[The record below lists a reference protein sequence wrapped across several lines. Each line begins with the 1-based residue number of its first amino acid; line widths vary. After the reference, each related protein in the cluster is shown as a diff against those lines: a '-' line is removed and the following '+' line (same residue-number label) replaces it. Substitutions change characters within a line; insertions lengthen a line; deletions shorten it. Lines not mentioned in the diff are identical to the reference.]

1 MSERV
6 QKGDY
11 AEQAIIL
18 DLLKRNYKVARP
30 VGTDWPFD
38 LILYRND
45 KFERIQV
52 KWAFSDEY
60 KLSVSG
66 RSTSYS
72 SKIQYT
78 DKMIDW
84 LSAFDANCNK
94 CYYIPSTILGDK
106 GRSSIDLKLKENTS
120 TGKNQHS
127 NKVLLAKDYENI

>member
-11 AEQAIIL
+11 AEQAIVL

-30 VGTDWPFD
+30 IGTDWPFD

-52 KWAFSDEY
+52 KWCFSDEY
-60 KLSVSG
+60 KIPVSA

-84 LSAFDANCNK
+84 LAAFDANCNK
-94 CYYIPSTILGDK
+94 CYYIPSTVLGNE
-106 GRSSIDLKLKENTS
+106 GRSAIYLKLKDSN
-120 TGKNQHS
+120 GKNQHS
-127 NKVLLAKDYENI
+127 KEMLLAKDYENI